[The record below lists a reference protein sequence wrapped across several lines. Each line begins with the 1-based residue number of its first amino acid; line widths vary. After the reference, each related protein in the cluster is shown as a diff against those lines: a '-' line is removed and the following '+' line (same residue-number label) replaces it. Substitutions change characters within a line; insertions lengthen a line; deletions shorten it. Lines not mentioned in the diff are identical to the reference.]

1 MRLRHGISR
10 RWCEWYM
17 VKNRENNLTTHSE
30 GTHKSNGESLDVGVN
45 KCG

>member
-1 MRLRHGISR
+1 MKKTWFGKMYIDN
-10 RWCEWYM
+10 C
-17 VKNRENNLTTHSE
+17 KDDTTAWTNSE